1 MSTIS
6 SNRFLPKDPFNL
18 TFSIHP
24 ICGRTLLLFDHVH
37 VVTHA
42 FCESFSEDMSALCAS
57 KNDNYPLYRSHERAA
72 PSRSSTLK
80 IIMNAI
86 ELLLADVRNWDLR
99 RQFII
104 SASFICQTVL
114 KYFLCLDAEL
124 IAAMILS
131 ESQRGVAKEGRKD
144 AKIDSLRTGI
154 VLVNFTIFGAPRP
167 ERGGS
172 LFQPLGGWQCWRWT
186 PPKYVN

>member
-1 MSTIS
+1 
-6 SNRFLPKDPFNL
+6 
-18 TFSIHP
+18 
-24 ICGRTLLLFDHVH
+24 
-37 VVTHA
+37 
-42 FCESFSEDMSALCAS
+42 MSALCAS

-131 ESQRGVAKEGRKD
+131 ESQRRMQKLIRSGSELSLSILRSLTLRGPSEVGVCFSHSEVGNAD
-144 AKIDSLRTGI
+144 AELRQNMSI
-154 VLVNFTIFGAPRP
+154 RRNLLSEMFTL
-167 ERGGS
+167 
-172 LFQPLGGWQCWRWT
+172 LFRILNILIGCC
-186 PPKYVN
+186 